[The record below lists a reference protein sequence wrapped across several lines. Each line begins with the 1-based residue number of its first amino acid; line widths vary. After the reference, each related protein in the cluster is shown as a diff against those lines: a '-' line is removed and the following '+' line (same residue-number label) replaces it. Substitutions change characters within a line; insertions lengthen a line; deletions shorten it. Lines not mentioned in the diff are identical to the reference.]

1 MADEERDVESSTDD
15 ETNVSDD
22 VTDNDPVSRGDDSD
36 TGDDVVT
43 DGSDDVATD
52 DSTDDETSTDESDA
66 SPHADDSG
74 DAPENEESDDDASV
88 GDSDDDAGGE
98 ADASDTSED
107 DADSDTS
114 EDDADS
120 DTSEDD
126 ADSDTSEDDADS
138 DTSEDDADSDTSED
152 ETEPVYGR
160 VTPRDEAT
168 PDESTDDDESG
179 TDPGEDTDGS
189 DTDGDDEV
197 DADDADDGDDA
208 DAEDD
213 GDDADDA
220 EDDVTVGPTGDAPDP
235 YDPSTAMGDDDDG
248 LVGSAPESDQ
258 EMPLTDHIEEMI
270 RRLAVVFGVAG
281 LITLILFPGAD
292 ILNAYVNTGLPS
304 ATDVINFLWNTHIPA
319 ADSIADR
326 RPRLYG
332 PLELILTKLKVAG
345 LAGTVIGLPVFVYE
359 TYLFMRP
366 GLYPKERK
374 YYLAAVPTSL
384 ILAVI
389 GVIFAHFVVLP
400 AIFAYFTSY
409 TEGTAVIAFGL
420 KETFNLILILMG
432 YMAIVFQIPLF
443 VELAIMMNLV
453 TRLWLEDRRLLFWGA
468 FLGLAFLVSPDPTG
482 MAPIIIAATMIT
494 LFEGTLAVLRWTG
507 N

>member
-1 MADEERDVESSTDD
+1 MADEERDAESSPPD
-15 ETNVSDD
+15 ETHVSDD
-22 VTDNDPVSRGDDSD
+22 AGDTDSVSRGDDSD
-36 TGDDVVT
+36 GEPTSEESHEGDSGGDDAQT
-43 DGSDDVATD
+43 AT
-52 DSTDDETSTDESDA
+52 
-66 SPHADDSG
+66 
-74 DAPENEESDDDASV
+74 
-88 GDSDDDAGGE
+88 
-98 ADASDTSED
+98 
-107 DADSDTS
+107 
-114 EDDADS
+114 
-120 DTSEDD
+120 
-126 ADSDTSEDDADS
+126 
-138 DTSEDDADSDTSED
+138 
-152 ETEPVYGR
+152 TEPVYGR
-160 VTPRDEAT
+160 VTPREETVSDEPVDANENEASDAESDDAGDEEVDT
-168 PDESTDDDESG
+168 ADDIFDDDFEDDPDAPFEEDKHFSHVPEGTYDDDADGDAESEDGGDRDEDIDGGPDESTD
-179 TDPGEDTDGS
+179 GEDAPVATS
-189 DTDGDDEV
+189 DSTGAIDADTAPGGDDLL
-197 DADDADDGDDA
+197 
-208 DAEDD
+208 
-213 GDDADDA
+213 
-220 EDDVTVGPTGDAPDP
+220 
-235 YDPSTAMGDDDDG
+235 DDDIA
-248 LVGSAPESDQ
+248 GSAPESDQ

-281 LITLILFPGAD
+281 LITLTLFPGAD

-319 ADSIADR
+319 ADAIADR

-384 ILAVI
+384 ILALI
-389 GVIFAHFVVLP
+389 GVTFAHFVVLP

-443 VELAIMMNLV
+443 VELAIMMKLV
-453 TRLWLEDRRLLFWGA
+453 TREWLENRRLLFWGA

>member
-1 MADEERDVESSTDD
+1 MADEERDAESSPPD
-15 ETNVSDD
+15 ETHVSDD
-22 VTDNDPVSRGDDSD
+22 AGDTDSVSRGDDSD
-36 TGDDVVT
+36 GEPTSEESHGGD
-43 DGSDDVATD
+43 S
-52 DSTDDETSTDESDA
+52 
-66 SPHADDSG
+66 SG
-74 DAPENEESDDDASV
+74 DGAQPA
-88 GDSDDDAGGE
+88 
-98 ADASDTSED
+98 T
-107 DADSDTS
+107 
-114 EDDADS
+114 
-120 DTSEDD
+120 
-126 ADSDTSEDDADS
+126 
-138 DTSEDDADSDTSED
+138 
-152 ETEPVYGR
+152 TEPVYGR
-160 VTPRDEAT
+160 VTPREETVSDEPADADEREA
-168 PDESTDDDESG
+168 PDAESDDTSDDAGGDDASTEEVDTTDDGFDDEFEDDDDDTLVVGDPDAPFEEDEHFSHVPEG
-179 TDPGEDTDGS
+179 TYDDDAGGDAESEDDSDRDEDIDGDRDEHVDTDGEDASVATS
-189 DTDGDDEV
+189 DSTGAIDAETAPGGDDLL
-197 DADDADDGDDA
+197 DDGIA
-208 DAEDD
+208 
-213 GDDADDA
+213 
-220 EDDVTVGPTGDAPDP
+220 
-235 YDPSTAMGDDDDG
+235 
-248 LVGSAPESDQ
+248 GSAPESDQ

-319 ADSIADR
+319 ADAIADR

-384 ILAVI
+384 VLALI
-389 GVIFAHFVVLP
+389 GVTFAHFVVLP

-443 VELAIMMNLV
+443 VELAIMMKLV
-453 TRLWLEDRRLLFWGA
+453 TREWLENRRLLFWGA